1 MAGVQVAG
9 PAKQTLPGRVVLNV
23 MQDNVPSQAVLIA
36 WNMLQAPTLGI
47 GSWIDQLSDPQ
58 LEGLSTRRTRL
69 PCLSRVAR
77 AGALASQGQDHTTTV
92 VRIRP
97 PNGESGSHQ
106 CHLGSDRR
114 HPRVKRIRRLVIPRK
129 CWGPPASETGAVT
142 RQ

>member
-36 WNMLQAPTLGI
+36 WNMLQGPTLGI

-77 AGALASQGQDHTTTV
+77 AAPWPVKVKTTRRPSSASDLRTASRARTSATSGATAGIPESRGSVDLSYHANVGDRQLPKQ
-92 VRIRP
+92 VR
-97 PNGESGSHQ
+97 
-106 CHLGSDRR
+106 
-114 HPRVKRIRRLVIPRK
+114 
-129 CWGPPASETGAVT
+129 
-142 RQ
+142 